1 MAVKVVTDST
11 SDLAPDL
18 AESLGITVV
27 PCNVQFGTESL
38 KDGVDI
44 LADEF
49 YERLTVGPVHPT
61 TSQPSPGDFV
71 EVFDRLGEEAD
82 GIVSVQVSAKLS
94 GTYNSAIWAKEET
107 TAKCP
112 IEVVDSAQACLA
124 LGLTVIAAAEAAN
137 KGADTETVAKAA
149 RNAAP
154 RSQLFFL
161 VNTLEYLQKGGRI
174 GKARAMLGTVLNIKP
189 ILTVQGGEVHEL
201 AKARTFKK
209 GIAKL
214 KEVAE
219 SYVPLEGL
227 YVLHTTTPE
236 LAQEIADGLSDLVP
250 DGKRPLVGRAGPTIG
265 TYVGPGVLG
274 IALLS
279 AGD

>member
-1 MAVKVVTDST
+1 MSVKIVTDST
-11 SDLAPDL
+11 SDLSPDL
-18 AESLGITVV
+18 AESLGIAVV

-44 LADEF
+44 KSDEF
-49 YERLTVGPVHPT
+49 YERLTTGPVHPT

-71 EVFDRLGEEAD
+71 QVYDQLGEDTD
-82 GIVSVQVSAKLS
+82 GIVSIHVSAKLS
-94 GTYNSAIWAKEET
+94 GTYNSAIQAKQET
-107 TAKCP
+107 SAKCP
-112 IEVVDSAQACLA
+112 IEVVDSANACLA

-137 KGADTETVAKAA
+137 TGADTEAVAEAA
-149 RNAAP
+149 RSAAP

-189 ILTVQGGEVHEL
+189 MLTVQDGEVHEL

-219 SYVPLEGL
+219 SYAPLEGL
-227 YVLHTTTPE
+227 YVLHTTTPD
-236 LAQEIADGLSDLVP
+236 LAQEIADGLAGLVP
-250 DGKRPLVGRAGPTIG
+250 DGKEPLIGRAGPTIG

-279 AGD
+279 AAD